1 MISSILYAALVF
13 AVLVVVHE
21 AGHFAMAKKVGV
33 RVLRFSVG
41 YPPKVLGFRRGET
54 EYSIGATPFGG
65 YVRMLGDEVGEKPTL
80 EELTLYLHEIGLD
93 LIAAAREHGT
103 ILAGGF
109 DENLLTLAERLSASG
124 AGVAQT
130 ILGRDLKPDEALLLN
145 EVRGQPKVDDTIKAL
160 AEHPPT
166 MLVEAYCKRAFP
178 TQSLG
183 KRILIVLA
191 GPLSNIIFAPLLLT
205 FVFMYG
211 VPTLLPVVGKTTK
224 DLPAAKAGLQI
235 GDRILSVNEQP
246 METWADFSKTVKAG
260 DGSPVKLEISR
271 ALVGS
276 NDRAKDAATAL
287 AQQLDVAL
295 LALYPEIPADLVVEQ
310 LEPAIESAL
319 QVPVRSTIVIKPTR
333 LDQKTIYGTNATT
346 WVIGVQPNGDETTKR
361 YGPIGAVRE
370 ACETSVEM
378 TVQMVV
384 GIASIFSGT
393 TPVKDALGGPIMIAQ
408 LAGQEAHRGIANL
421 AMFTVMLSL
430 ELGIINLLPVPLL
443 DGGHL
448 LFFVFEGIK
457 GKPLELRYRE
467 AALQVGLFLL
477 VALMAFVIF
486 NDISRIVQG

>member
-1 MISSILYAALVF
+1 MIPSILYAALVF

-33 RVLRFSVG
+33 RVLRFSVC
-41 YPPKVLGFRRGET
+41 YPPKIFGFRRGET
-54 EYSIGATPFGG
+54 DYSIGATPFGG
-65 YVRMLGDEVGEKPTL
+65 YVRMLGDEVGEKPTPD
-80 EELTLYLHEIGLD
+80 EIKLYLHEIGLD
-93 LIAAAREHGT
+93 LITAAREHGAV
-103 ILAGGF
+103 LDGSDF
-109 DENLLTLAERLSASG
+109 DNQLRALAERLSQSG

-130 ILGRDLKPDEALLLN
+130 VLGRELKPDEALLLN
-145 EVRGQPKVDDTIKAL
+145 EVRRHPKVDDAIKEL
-160 AEHPPT
+160 ADHPPRV
-166 MLVEAYCKRAFP
+166 LVEAYCSRAFP

-205 FVFMYG
+205 LVFMYG
-211 VPTLLPVVGKTTK
+211 VPQLLPVVGKTTK
-224 DLPAAKAGLQI
+224 DLPAAKAGLQV
-235 GDRILSVNEQP
+235 GDRILTVNGQP

-260 DGSPVKLEISR
+260 DGSPVKLEIER
-271 ALVGS
+271 KNG
-276 NDRAKDAATAL
+276 T
-287 AQQLDVAL
+287 
-295 LALYPEIPADLVVEQ
+295 PAHT
-310 LEPAIESAL
+310 
-319 QVPVRSTIVIKPTR
+319 TIVIKPTR

-361 YGPIGAVRE
+361 YGPIGAVKE

-384 GIASIFSGT
+384 GIASIFAGS

-408 LAGQEAHRGIANL
+408 MAGQEAHRGFANL

-467 AALQVGLFLL
+467 AMLQVGLFLL

>member
-33 RVLRFSVG
+33 RVLRFSIG
-41 YPPKVLGFRRGET
+41 YPPKIFGFRRGET

-65 YVRMLGDEVGEKPTL
+65 YVRMLGDEVGEKPTPD
-80 EELTLYLHEIGLD
+80 EIKLYLHEIGLD
-93 LIAAAREHGT
+93 LITAARAHGAVLT
-103 ILAGGF
+103 GSEFDDNLRMIADRLSSEPSRGGVTRAAVAVQSGNAALASSMP
-109 DENLLTLAERLSASG
+109 DTPPVPTLALG
-124 AGVAQT
+124 PVAV
-130 ILGRDLKPDEALLLN
+130 IGRELKPDEALLIN
-145 EVRGQPKVDDTIKAL
+145 EVRRHPKVDDAIKEL
-160 AEHPPT
+160 ADHPPT
-166 MLVEAYCKRAFP
+166 LLVEAYCRRAFP

-183 KRILIVLA
+183 KRVLIVLA
-191 GPLSNIIFAPLLLT
+191 GPLSNIVFAPLLLT
-205 FVFMYG
+205 LVFMYG
-211 VPTLLPVVGKTTK
+211 VPQLLPVVGKTTK
-224 DLPAAKAGLQI
+224 DLPAAKAGLQV
-235 GDRILSVNEQP
+235 GDRILTVNGQP
-246 METWADFSKTVKAG
+246 METWADFSRTVKAG
-260 DGSPVKLEISR
+260 DGSPVKLEIQR
-271 ALVGS
+271 
-276 NDRAKDAATAL
+276 
-287 AQQLDVAL
+287 QQNGK
-295 LALYPEIPADLVVEQ
+295 PEQ
-310 LEPAIESAL
+310 
-319 QVPVRSTIVIKPTR
+319 STIVIKPTR

-361 YGPIGAVRE
+361 YGPIGAVKE

-384 GIASIFSGT
+384 GIASIFAGS

-408 LAGQEAHRGIANL
+408 MAGQEAHRGFANL

-467 AALQVGLFLL
+467 AMLQVGLFLL

>member
-1 MISSILYAALVF
+1 MIASIFYAILVF

-65 YVRMLGDEVGEKPTL
+65 YVRMLGDEVGEKPTPD
-80 EELTLYLHEIGLD
+80 EIKLYLHEIGLD
-93 LIAAAREHGT
+93 LIGAAREHGAV
-103 ILAGGF
+103 LDAADF
-109 DENLLTLAERLSASG
+109 DDNLRTLAERLSASG

-130 ILGRDLKPDEALLLN
+130 ILGRELKPDEALLLN
-145 EVRGQPKVDDTIKAL
+145 EVRGEPKVDEAIKTL

-166 MLVEAYCKRAFP
+166 VLVEEYCKRAFP

-183 KRILIVLA
+183 KRVLIVLA
-191 GPLSNIIFAPLLLT
+191 GPISNIIFAPLLLT

-211 VPTLLPVVGKTTK
+211 VPQLLPVVGKTTK
-224 DLPAAKAGLQI
+224 DLPAAKAGLLI
-235 GDRILSVNEQP
+235 GDKIVSVNGQP

-260 DGSPVKLEISR
+260 DGSPVKLEI
-271 ALVGS
+271 
-276 NDRAKDAATAL
+276 DRN
-287 AQQLDVAL
+287 
-295 LALYPEIPADLVVEQ
+295 
-310 LEPAIESAL
+310 SAH
-319 QVPVRSTIVIKPTR
+319 STIVITPTR

-346 WVIGVQPNGDETTKR
+346 WVIGVQPRGDEIAKR
-361 YGPIGAVRE
+361 YGPIDAVKE

-384 GIASIFSGT
+384 GIASIFTGS
-393 TPVKDALGGPIMIAQ
+393 TPVREALGGPIMIAQ
-408 LAGQEAHRGIANL
+408 MAGQEAHRGIANL

-467 AALQVGLFLL
+467 AMLQVGLFLL

>member
-33 RVLRFSVG
+33 RVLRFSIG
-41 YPPKVLGFRRGET
+41 YPPRILGFRRGET

-65 YVRMLGDEVGEKPTL
+65 YVRMLGDEVGEKPTPD
-80 EELTLYLHEIGLD
+80 EIKLYLHEIGLD
-93 LIAAAREHGT
+93 LIAAAREHGAT
-103 ILAGGF
+103 LAGSEW
-109 DENLLTLAERLSASG
+109 DDHLRALAERLSQAG

-130 ILGRDLKPDEALLLN
+130 ILGRELKPDEALLLN
-145 EVRGQPKVDDTIKAL
+145 EVRRQPKVDDAIKEL

-166 MLVEAYCKRAFP
+166 VLVEAYCSRAFP
-178 TQSLG
+178 TQPLG
-183 KRILIVLA
+183 KRVLIVLA

-205 FVFMYG
+205 LVFMYG
-211 VPTLLPVVGKTTK
+211 VPQLLPVVGKTTK
-224 DLPAAKAGLQI
+224 DLPAAKAGLKI
-235 GDRILSVNEQP
+235 GDRIVTVNGQP
-246 METWADFSKTVKAG
+246 METWADFSRTVKAG
-260 DGSPVKLEISR
+260 DGSPVKLEIER
-271 ALVGS
+271 QEKG
-276 NDRAKDAATAL
+276 K
-287 AQQLDVAL
+287 
-295 LALYPEIPADLVVEQ
+295 
-310 LEPAIESAL
+310 
-319 QVPVRSTIVIKPTR
+319 PVHSSMVIKPTR

-346 WVIGVQPNGDETTKR
+346 WVIGVQPNGDEITKR
-361 YGPIGAVRE
+361 YGPIGAVKE

-384 GIASIFSGT
+384 GIASIFSGS

-408 LAGQEAHRGIANL
+408 MAGQEAHRGIANL

-448 LFFVFEGIK
+448 LFFGFEAIK
-457 GKPLELRYRE
+457 GKPIEVRYRE

>member
-1 MISSILYAALVF
+1 MIPSILYAALVF

-33 RVLRFSVG
+33 RVLRFSIG

-54 EYSIGATPFGG
+54 EYSVGATPFGG
-65 YVRMLGDEVGEKPTL
+65 YVRMLGDEVGEKPTPD
-80 EELTLYLHEIGLD
+80 EIKLYLHEIGLD
-93 LIAAAREHGT
+93 LIGAAREHGT
-103 ILAGGF
+103 VLAGSDF
-109 DENLLTLAERLSASG
+109 DDNLRVVGDRLSTAPGLGSAAIAVPVQSGNAALAASVPEPLR
-124 AGVAQT
+124 APALA
-130 ILGRDLKPDEALLLN
+130 LGPVTVIGRELKPDEALLLN
-145 EVRGQPKVDDTIKAL
+145 EVRGQPKVDDAIKTL

-166 MLVEAYCKRAFP
+166 VLVEQYCKRAFP

-183 KRILIVLA
+183 KRVLIVLA

-211 VPTLLPVVGKTTK
+211 VPQLLPVVGKTTK

-235 GDRILSVNEQP
+235 GDKILSVNGQP

-260 DGSPVKLEISR
+260 DGSPVKLEI
-271 ALVGS
+271 
-276 NDRAKDAATAL
+276 DRN
-287 AQQLDVAL
+287 
-295 LALYPEIPADLVVEQ
+295 
-310 LEPAIESAL
+310 SAH
-319 QVPVRSTIVIKPTR
+319 STIVITPTR
-333 LDQKTIYGTNATT
+333 LDQKTIYGTTATT

-361 YGPIGAVRE
+361 YGPIGAVKE

-384 GIASIFSGT
+384 GIASIFTGS
-393 TPVKDALGGPIMIAQ
+393 TPVREALGGPIMIAQ
-408 LAGQEAHRGIANL
+408 MAGQEAHRGIANL

-467 AALQVGLFLL
+467 AMLQVGLFLL

>member
-54 EYSIGATPFGG
+54 EYSVGATPFGG
-65 YVRMLGDEVGEKPTL
+65 YVRMLGDEVGEKPTPD
-80 EELTLYLHEIGLD
+80 EIKLYLHEIGLD
-93 LIAAAREHGT
+93 LIGAAREHGAV
-103 ILAGGF
+103 LAGSEF
-109 DENLLTLAERLSASG
+109 DDHLRALAERLSQSG

-130 ILGRDLKPDEALLLN
+130 ILGRELKPDEALLLN
-145 EVRGQPKVDDTIKAL
+145 EVRAHAKVDDAIKEL
-160 AEHPPT
+160 ADRPPT
-166 MLVEAYCKRAFP
+166 VLIEAYCSRAFP

-183 KRILIVLA
+183 KRVLIVLA

-224 DLPAAKAGLQI
+224 DLPAAKAGLLT
-235 GDRILSVNEQP
+235 GDRIIAVNGEP
-246 METWADFSKTVKAG
+246 MDTWADFSKTVKAG
-260 DGSPVKLEISR
+260 DGSPVKLEIQRRQS
-271 ALVGS
+271 GKS
-276 NDRAKDAATAL
+276 TN
-287 AQQLDVAL
+287 
-295 LALYPEIPADLVVEQ
+295 
-310 LEPAIESAL
+310 
-319 QVPVRSTIVIKPTR
+319 STIVITPTR
-333 LDQKTIYGTNATT
+333 LDQKTIYGTNATS
-346 WVIGVQPNGDETTKR
+346 WVIGVQPSGDEITKR

-370 ACETSVEM
+370 ACETSAEM

-384 GIASIFSGT
+384 GIASIFSGS

-408 LAGQEAHRGIANL
+408 MAGQEAHRGLANL

-467 AALQVGLFLL
+467 AMLQVGLFLL

>member
-33 RVLRFSVG
+33 RVLRFSIG
-41 YPPKVLGFRRGET
+41 YPPKILGFRRGET
-54 EYSIGATPFGG
+54 EYSVGATPFGG
-65 YVRMLGDEVGEKPTL
+65 YVRMLGDEVGEKPTPD
-80 EELTLYLHEIGLD
+80 EIKLYLHEIGLD
-93 LIAAAREHGT
+93 LITAAREHGAV
-103 ILAGGF
+103 LAGSEF
-109 DENLLTLAERLSASG
+109 DDHLRALAERLSQSG

-130 ILGRDLKPDEALLLN
+130 ILGRELKPDEALLLN
-145 EVRGQPKVDDTIKAL
+145 EVRAQPKVDDAIKQL

-166 MLVEAYCKRAFP
+166 VLVEAYCKRAFP
-178 TQSLG
+178 TQPLG

-205 FVFMYG
+205 LVFMYG
-211 VPTLLPVVGKTTK
+211 VPQLLPVVGKTTK

-235 GDRILSVNEQP
+235 GDRILTVNGQP
-246 METWADFSKTVKAG
+246 MDTWADFSKTVKAG
-260 DGSPVKLEISR
+260 DGSPVKLEIER
-271 ALVGS
+271 AQKG
-276 NDRAKDAATAL
+276 N
-287 AQQLDVAL
+287 
-295 LALYPEIPADLVVEQ
+295 PA
-310 LEPAIESAL
+310 
-319 QVPVRSTIVIKPTR
+319 RSTIVIKPTR

-346 WVIGVQPNGDETTKR
+346 WVIGVQPNGDEITKR
-361 YGPIGAVRE
+361 YGPIGAVKE

-384 GIASIFSGT
+384 GIASIFSGS

-408 LAGQEAHRGIANL
+408 MAGQEAHRGFANL

-448 LFFVFEGIK
+448 LFFVFEAVK

-467 AALQVGLFLL
+467 AMLQVGLFLL